1 MHVETYSL
9 PHAWYR
15 RTAAYLARLE
25 AENNLMLGLA
35 YILMHDPGAFSE
47 YYLGTVVEDE
57 QVVGAA
63 VMTVPYNLVL
73 SHTEH
78 PDALDALAANV
89 YRTFR
94 TLPGV
99 NGRKENAAAFAR
111 IWSERTGHRHELEMA
126 QRIYELREVRPPEGV
141 PGTLRTAVPSDI
153 DMMAEW
159 QYAFAIDAHME
170 ADRERSR
177 IWAERV
183 FQATSRR
190 IYFWM
195 VDGQAVCMVG
205 TTGPTPRGIRI
216 GPVYTP
222 AEQRRKGYGSACT
235 AAVSQAMLD
244 EGKAA
249 CFLYTDLANP
259 TSNKI
264 YQEIGY
270 TPVCDADI
278 IRFYPRV

>member
-1 MHVETYSL
+1 
-9 PHAWYR
+9 
-15 RTAAYLARLE
+15 
-25 AENNLMLGLA
+25 
-35 YILMHDPGAFSE
+35 
-47 YYLGTVVEDE
+47 
-57 QVVGAA
+57 
-63 VMTVPYNLVL
+63 
-73 SHTEH
+73 
-78 PDALDALAANV
+78 
-89 YRTFR
+89 
-94 TLPGV
+94 
-99 NGRKENAAAFAR
+99 
-111 IWSERTGHRHELEMA
+111 
-126 QRIYELREVRPPEGV
+126 
-141 PGTLRTAVPSDI
+141 
-153 DMMAEW
+153 
-159 QYAFAIDAHME
+159 ME

-249 CFLYTDLANP
+249 CFLYTDLGNP